1 MGKNFTGLYLR
12 LGESNF
18 DKNNTGTVASKP
30 KPSMYMIGANWVTV
44 SPGKAKLAVYESYKN
59 LA

>member
-1 MGKNFTGLYLR
+1 
-12 LGESNF
+12 
-18 DKNNTGTVASKP
+18 VASKP

-44 SPGKAKLAVYESYKN
+44 SPAKTKLAVSESYKN